1 MRDAA
6 PAGPGTLD
14 RPGSTDAARP
24 AAPTGFAHLDAA
36 RSVRIETPEHVP
48 IGFELAGIG
57 SRGAAVILD
66 VVALGI
72 TASVLAVA
80 GMGFAGLGVT
90 EWVAN
95 AGFAVYLLVLFALQ
109 WGYFFVAE
117 GFFNGRTLGKHA
129 LGLRVVGEGGTRVT
143 LQASAL
149 RNLVRFVDI
158 QPVGTSLVGLGLIAL
173 HPRAQR
179 LGDMVA
185 GTVVVRDR
193 RPTHEIPEMEAAT
206 GGTGRSSL
214 EPRQFDVLA
223 GYIRRRD
230 ALPKDVRRRLA
241 GRVAD
246 AMEPALLRRGRLE
259 ASLDQLLTELHE
271 SEEALHAPGGGAN
284 MQAVALVRAQAPVWK
299 RFRSLTDRAGRR
311 GLAALDEEELAEFTS
326 LYREV
331 SADFARARTYG
342 GSLQLCFHLES
353 LVGEAHNLFYRGGD
367 DGFDFVGWLRR
378 GFPAAVRRNRGF
390 VLGAAALLFL
400 PAAVTWGSVTDDPEL
415 GRRILPPEIVSR
427 AEESGDRLRRGEPY
441 VEVPSVQMSVFSSS
455 IMTNNLQVAF
465 LAAAGGILAGLGTVA
480 ILVLNGI
487 HLGSVFGMFGTHG
500 GAGLLWSFVHPHGVL
515 ELTAITIS
523 GGAGLILG
531 WAVLA
536 PGRRTRGRALR
547 EDGRVALSLLGGA
560 GVLLVLAGLVEGF
573 VSPARLAPF
582 LKEAFSATVAVLLA
596 LYLAGVSLR
605 GGPAA

>member
-1 MRDAA
+1 MSERPSVVGS
-6 PAGPGTLD
+6 PAG
-14 RPGSTDAARP
+14 
-24 AAPTGFAHLDAA
+24 PTGFAHLDAA

-57 SRGAAVILD
+57 SRGAAMILD
-66 VVALGI
+66 VGALGV
-72 TASVLAVA
+72 AAFVLAVA
-80 GMGFAGLGVT
+80 GMGFVGLGVA

-117 GFFNGRTLGKHA
+117 GFFNGRTLGKHV
-129 LGLRVVGEGGTRVT
+129 LGLRVVGEGGTRLT
-143 LQASAL
+143 LQGSAL
-149 RNLVRFVDI
+149 RNLLRFVDI
-158 QPVGTSLVGLGLIAL
+158 QPLGTSLIGLGLIAL

-206 GGTGRSSL
+206 RETGHPRL

-223 GYIRRRD
+223 RYIRRRD
-230 ALPKDVRRRLA
+230 DLPGEVRTRLA

-246 AMEPALLRRGRLE
+246 AMGSALPRRERLR
-259 ASLDQLLTELHE
+259 ASLDRLLTELYE
-271 SEEALHAPGGGAN
+271 SERRLQAPGGEAS
-284 MQAVALVRAQAPVWK
+284 MQAVALVRAQAPVWD
-299 RFRSLTDRAGRR
+299 RFGNLTERAGRR
-311 GLAALDEEELAEFTS
+311 GLSTLSEEELAEFTS

-353 LVGEAHNLFYRGGD
+353 LVGEAHNLFYRGA
-367 DGFDFVGWLRR
+367 DGGGVDLVDWLRR
-378 GFPAAVRRNRGF
+378 GFPTSVRRNRRF
-390 VLGAAALLFL
+390 VLAAAVLLFL
-400 PAAVTWGSVTDDPEL
+400 PAVVTWGSVTDDPEL

-427 AEESGDRLRRGEPY
+427 AEQSGDRLRRGEPY

-465 LAAAGGILAGLGTVA
+465 LAAGGGILAGLGTVF
-480 ILVLNGI
+480 ILLLNGI
-487 HLGSVFGMFGTHG
+487 HLGSVFGMFDVHG

-515 ELTAITIS
+515 ELTAIVIS

-547 EDGRVALSLLGGA
+547 EDGLVSLSLVAGA
-560 GVLLVLAGLVEGF
+560 AVLLVLAGLVEGF
-573 VSPARLAPF
+573 VSPARVDPF
-582 LKEAFSATVAVLLA
+582 LKGAFSATVAILLA
-596 LYLAGVSLR
+596 LYLAGIR
-605 GGPAA
+605 AGPSA